1 MDTQLDSVRET
12 APVQSFSRKSSG
24 LVRELTL
31 ADAAWYGV
39 LGSGGLFGYVF
50 LFPGPQF
57 ASPGISIPL
66 MLVATL
72 LFGVIVYF
80 VYAGRGSAMPRAG
93 GDYLYETRSLHA
105 LVGFTVPWACQLLF
119 WLAFPTAGAFVV
131 GTFGL
136 VPIADTLGLDGV
148 ATWLV
153 TQWGTFVVAAGVVI
167 TCWLINAIGLRV
179 YRTIQRWIL
188 IPLTL
193 IATATIIGL
202 LIANLGTD
210 FTQKFNAFHAGTD
223 ITASSVAAAASKAG
237 YARPSFDLGNT
248 LIWVAVLGAYI
259 PYTMYS
265 AQGLLGEVKQAS
277 SFRRLFMAFFL
288 PGAFVALVMLA
299 LPYMLLTSIVG
310 SNFLNEYA
318 WAFGSGG
325 IAPAYSPNFSVFLS
339 MLSDNSLVTIVVSLG
354 FVACGFGIANVVFV
368 NAARVMMAMGI
379 DGLLPRFVSEVD
391 PRTHTPVKS
400 LTLWSAA
407 ALAVAAVF
415 SFKPTWQTTVLL
427 GGAITSVLVV
437 GVSCLAGALLPY
449 RARGIYSSSPVS
461 RYTVGG
467 VPAIT
472 IVGALGALCVAAL
485 IVCALTLDALAL
497 TDAGSR
503 AVIFAAF
510 ASGAIFFYAWRIARR
525 ARGIDT
531 SLALREVPPE

>member
-1 MDTQLDSVRET
+1 MMDTTLPSTRD
-12 APVQSFSRKSSG
+12 AGPVQSFSRKSSG

-39 LGSGGLFGYVF
+39 LGSGGLFAYVF

-66 MLVATL
+66 LLVATL
-72 LFGVIVYF
+72 IFGVIVYF
-80 VYAGRGSAMPRAG
+80 VYAALGSAMPRAG
-93 GDYLYETRSLHA
+93 GDYLYETRALHP

-136 VPIADTLGLDGV
+136 APIADKIGLDGV
-148 ATWLV
+148 AAWLV
-153 TQWGTFVVAAGVVI
+153 TKWGTFIVAAVVVI
-167 TCWLINAIGLRV
+167 VCWLLNAFGLRT
-179 YRTIQRWIL
+179 YRTVQRWVL

-193 IATATIIGL
+193 IATATILIL
-202 LIANLGTD
+202 LLANLGTD
-210 FTQKFNAFHAGTD
+210 FTQKFNAFHNGA
-223 ITASSVAAAASKAG
+223 ITEQSVTAAAAKAG
-237 YARPSFDLGNT
+237 YHKTSFNLGHT

-277 SFRRLFMAFFL
+277 SLRRLFMAFFL

-299 LPYMLLTSIVG
+299 IPYMLLSSIAG
-310 SNFLNEYA
+310 SEFLNQYA
-318 WAFGSGG
+318 WAYGSGG
-325 IAPAYSPNFSVFLS
+325 IAPSYSPNFSVFLS
-339 MLSDNSLVTIVVSLG
+339 MLSDNVIVTILVSLG
-354 FVACGFGIANVVFV
+354 FVAGGVGIANVVFV

-379 DGLLPRFVSEVD
+379 DGLLPRFVSEVH
-391 PRTHTPVKS
+391 PSTHTPLKS
-400 LTLWSAA
+400 LTLWSVLALVVA
-407 ALAVAAVF
+407 ALF
-415 SFKPTWQTTVLL
+415 SFKPDWQTTVLL

-449 RARGIYSSSPVS
+449 RARGIYESSPVA
-461 RYTVGG
+461 RYKIGG
-467 VPAIT
+467 IPAIT
-472 IVGALGALCVAAL
+472 IVGAVGALCVAAL
-485 IVCALTLDALAL
+485 IVCALTVDELAL

-503 AVIFAAF
+503 AVILASF
-510 ASGAIFFYAWRIARR
+510 ASGVIFFYGWRVTRR

>member
-1 MDTQLDSVRET
+1 MDTTLDSVRAA

-39 LGSGGLFGYVF
+39 LGSGGLFAFVF

-57 ASPGISIPL
+57 ASPGISVPL

-80 VYAGRGSAMPRAG
+80 VYAGLGSAMPRAG

-136 VPIADTLGLDGV
+136 VPIASAIGLDGV
-148 ATWLV
+148 ASWLV
-153 TQWGTFVVAAGVVI
+153 TEWGTFVVAAAVVLA
-167 TCWLINAIGLRV
+167 CWLLNAVGLRA
-179 YRTIQRWIL
+179 YRTVQRWIL

-193 IATATIIGL
+193 ISTATIIVL
-202 LIANLGTD
+202 LLVNLGTD
-210 FTQKFNAFHAGTD
+210 FTQKFDAFHGGA
-223 ITASSVAAAASKAG
+223 ITAAGVEAAAAKAG
-237 YARPSFDLGNT
+237 YQPSSFNLGNT

-277 SFRRLFMAFFL
+277 SLRRLFMAFFL
-288 PGAFVALVMLA
+288 PGAFVALVVLA
-299 LPYMLLTSIVG
+299 LPWILMTQIAG
-310 SNFLNEYA
+310 SSFLDQYA
-318 WAFGSGG
+318 WAYGSGG
-325 IAPAYSPNFSVFLS
+325 ISPTYSPNFSVFLS
-339 MLSDNSLVTIVVSLG
+339 MLSDNALVTILISLG
-354 FVACGFGIANVVFV
+354 FVAGGFGIANVVFV

-379 DGLLPRFVSEVD
+379 DGLLPRFVSEVH
-391 PRTHTPVKS
+391 PRTHTPVKA
-400 LTLWSAA
+400 LTLWSAL
-407 ALAVAAVF
+407 ALVVAAVF
-415 SFKPTWQTTVLL
+415 SFKPDWQTTVLL

-449 RARGIYSSSPVS
+449 RARGIYSSSPVA

-472 IVGALGALCVAAL
+472 IAGIAGALCVTAL
-485 IVCALTLDALAL
+485 IVCALTVDALAL

-525 ARGIDT
+525 AHGIDT

>member
-1 MDTQLDSVRET
+1 MNATFTTRT
-12 APVQSFSRKSSG
+12 ASTPVQAFSRKSSG

-31 ADAAWYGV
+31 TDAAWYGV

-80 VYAGRGSAMPRAG
+80 VYAGLGSAMPRAG
-93 GDYLYETRSLHA
+93 GDYLYESRSLHA
-105 LVGFTVPWACQLLF
+105 VVGFTVPWACQLLF

-136 VPIADTLGLDGV
+136 VPIADKVGLDGV
-148 ATWLV
+148 AAWLV
-153 TQWGTFVVAAGVVI
+153 TKWGTFVVAAAVVLA
-167 TCWLINAIGLRV
+167 CWLLNAVGLRV
-179 YRTIQRWIL
+179 YRAVQRWVL

-193 IATATIIGL
+193 IATATILVL
-202 LIANLGTD
+202 LLVNLGTD
-210 FTQKFNAFHAGTD
+210 FTPKFNAFHDGS
-223 ITASSVAAAASKAG
+223 ITAQGVTAAADKAG
-237 YARPSFDLGNT
+237 YEHSSFHLGHT

-277 SFRRLFMAFFL
+277 SLRRLFMAFFL
-288 PGAFVALVMLA
+288 PGAFVALIMLA
-299 LPYMLLTSIVG
+299 LPFILLTSIAG
-310 SNFLNEYA
+310 SDFLDQYA
-318 WAFGSGG
+318 WAYGSGG
-325 IAPAYSPNFSVFLS
+325 IEPAYSPNFSVFLS
-339 MLSDNSLVTIVVSLG
+339 MLSGSTLVTILVSLG
-354 FVACGFGIANVVFV
+354 FIAGGFGIANVVFV
-368 NAARVMMAMGI
+368 NSSRVMMAMGI
-379 DGLLPRFVSEVD
+379 DGLLPRFVSEVH

-400 LTLWSAA
+400 LTLWSTA
-407 ALAVAAVF
+407 ALVVAAVF
-415 SFKPTWQTTVLL
+415 SFKPDWQTTVLL

-449 RARGIYSSSPVS
+449 RARGIYESSPVS

-472 IVGALGALCVAAL
+472 IAGLVGALCVAAL
-485 IVCALTLDALAL
+485 IVCALTIDELAL

-503 AVIFAAF
+503 SVIAAAF
-510 ASGAIFFYAWRIARR
+510 LSGLIFYFVWRVARR
-525 ARGIDT
+525 AQGIDT

>member
-1 MDTQLDSVRET
+1 MDTTFDSVRDA
-12 APVQSFSRKSSG
+12 APVQSFSRRSSG

-31 ADAAWYGV
+31 SDAAWYGV

-80 VYAGRGSAMPRAG
+80 VYAGLGSAMPRAG
-93 GDYLYETRSLHA
+93 GDYLYETRSLHP

-136 VPIADTLGLDGV
+136 VPIADKVGLDGV
-148 ATWLV
+148 AAWLV
-153 TQWGTFVVAAGVVI
+153 TKWGTFVVAAAVVVA
-167 TCWLINAIGLRV
+167 CWLLNAVGLRA
-179 YRTIQRWIL
+179 YRTVQRWIL

-193 IATATIIGL
+193 IATATILVL
-202 LIANLGTD
+202 LLVNLGTD
-210 FTQKFNAFHAGTD
+210 FAQKFNAFHHGS
-223 ITASSVAAAASKAG
+223 ITTASVAAAAAKAG
-237 YARPSFDLGNT
+237 YHHPSFNLGHT

-277 SFRRLFMAFFL
+277 SLRRLFLAFFL

-299 LPYMLLTSIVG
+299 LPYMLLTSIAG
-310 SNFLNEYA
+310 SSFLDQYA
-318 WAFGSGG
+318 WAYGSGG

-339 MLSDNSLVTIVVSLG
+339 MLSDNAIVTILVSLG
-354 FVACGFGIANVVFV
+354 FVAGGFGIANVVFV
-368 NAARVMMAMGI
+368 NSSRVMMAMGI
-379 DGLLPRFVSEVD
+379 DGLLPRFVSEVH

-400 LTLWSAA
+400 LTLWSAL
-407 ALAVAAVF
+407 ALAVAAAF
-415 SFKPTWQTTVLL
+415 SFKPDWQTTVLL

-449 RARGIYSSSPVS
+449 RARGIYSSSPVA
-461 RYTVGG
+461 RYTLGG

-472 IVGALGALCVAAL
+472 VAGIVGALCVAAL
-485 IVCALTLDALAL
+485 IVCALTIDELAL

-510 ASGAIFFYAWRIARR
+510 ASGAIFFYAWRLTRQAH
-525 ARGIDT
+525 GIDT
-531 SLALREVPPE
+531 SLALRDVPPE